1 MSEQLSS
8 AALAGGSALEPQSLF
23 ARSRKRT
30 VAGELVCDRV
40 FRPLAHL
47 LVLALLPLRISPIA
61 VLLAGTVTGLAS
73 ALLIA
78 SDHLVLAAVALQVK
92 TLLDNAD
99 GQLARASGR
108 VSVLG
113 RYLDSES
120 DLLVNGALF
129 AALGYAT
136 GRYVLALVA
145 FLVLTLVLSVDFN
158 LALLARR
165 ARGDDVHAAPP
176 AEGIARVFARI
187 YGVVYAPHDRLIGR
201 FVESRIAR
209 LEAARGGRLAYH
221 DRATLAVLANFGLS
235 TQLAALG
242 LCLAL
247 GRPEAYF
254 WLVLACGAMLVPL
267 AVRRERVARTATSS
281 S

>member
-1 MSEQLSS
+1 VSEPASS
-8 AALAGGSALEPQSLF
+8 AALAGGSTFEPQSLF

-30 VAGELVCDRV
+30 VAGELVCDHV

-47 LVLALLPLRISPIA
+47 VVLALLPLRVSPVA
-61 VLLAGTVTGLAS
+61 VLLAGTATGLGA

-78 SDHLVLAAVALQVK
+78 SDHLVLAALALQLK
-92 TLLDNAD
+92 TVLDNAD

-120 DLLVNGALF
+120 DLLVNAVLF

-136 GRYVLALVA
+136 GRFALALVA
-145 FLVLTLVLSVDFN
+145 FLALTLVLSVDFN

-165 ARGDDVHAAPP
+165 ERGENVCAAPP
-176 AEGIARVFARI
+176 AEGIARIFARI
-187 YGVVYAPHDRLIGR
+187 YGVVYAPQDRLIER
-201 FVESRIAR
+201 FVESRLAR
-209 LEAARGGRLAYH
+209 LRVNRAERLAYH

-242 LCLAL
+242 LCLVV
-247 GRPEAYF
+247 GQPEAYL
-254 WLVLACGAMLVPL
+254 WLVLACGVTLVPL
-267 AVRRERVARTATSS
+267 AIWRERLARAVHTSS
-281 S
+281 